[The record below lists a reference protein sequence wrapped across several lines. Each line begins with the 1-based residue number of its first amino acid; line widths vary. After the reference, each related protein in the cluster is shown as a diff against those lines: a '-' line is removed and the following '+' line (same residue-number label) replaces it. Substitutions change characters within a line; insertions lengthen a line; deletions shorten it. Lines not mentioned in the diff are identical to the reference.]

1 MGQRSGGLK
10 LLQCN
15 GVLMMKKLAVAGW
28 IMSLAGTA
36 LWAYGYFSTGTP
48 PFFNWDAVSPW
59 WIAEWLPN
67 SESEIGSLLTFVGM
81 IPIYWPSG
89 R

>member
-1 MGQRSGGLK
+1 M
-10 LLQCN
+10 
-15 GVLMMKKLAVAGW
+15 
-28 IMSLAGTA
+28 AGTA
-36 LWAYGYFSTGTP
+36 LWVYGYLATGTP
-48 PFFNWDAVSPW
+48 PFFNWGAVTPW

-67 SESEIGSLLTFVGM
+67 SESEIGSLLAFGGM